1 MITAQMGLEAC
12 WRGCTLTGQHNTDC
26 AGDECKGCL
35 PRPTDTGHLC
45 ARCYVRLQAA
55 LAAAPGIIDALRYIG
70 QPYASAAPTDQAHGN
85 GDPAETVPLH
95 QAWLDVDE
103 LEHHLASWALLVSEE
118 LGHSATIPDPIG
130 YLLTHLDYLAGHQLA
145 PEVTD
150 ELTTA
155 VFGLRA
161 RWEAADDRPPKPVPV
176 REPCPRCAMFTLA
189 TPTHDRYYIGCD
201 NPDCAAVW
209 SQDEWDRLH
218 PATPKGDS
226 LRTDDGEGRI
236 KA

>member
-12 WRGCTLTGQHNTDC
+12 HRGCTLTGQHKTDC
-26 AGDECKGCL
+26 AGNECKGCL

-103 LEHHLASWALLVSEE
+103 LERAADSWAEGVAVQLD
-118 LGHSATIPDPIG
+118 HPRQTNPTG
-130 YLLTHLDYLAGHQLA
+130 YLLAHLDWCAKQDTA
-145 PEVTD
+145 AEMVTTV
-150 ELTTA
+150 TTL
-155 VFGLRA
+155 VFGLRT
-161 RWEAADDRPPKPVPV
+161 RWEAADDRPPKPVAI
-176 REPCPRCAMFTLA
+176 REPCPRCDMFTLA
-189 TPTHDRYYIGCD
+189 FPTHNRYYIGCD

-209 SQDEWDRLH
+209 SQNEWDRLH
-218 PATPKGDS
+218 PDQKGNRATG
-226 LRTDDGEGRI
+226 
-236 KA
+236 